1 MFLDHIHQMFFELGA
16 PGWLSVFGRPV
27 FPILL
32 FLFAD
37 SFHYTHSRKKLIIR
51 LLFMTWLMNIG
62 NIIVGN
68 LFENGQVV
76 LSNKCISYIFGG
88 SDIKIEKLLDKYFF
102 IWYPRQGKTTVDSRC
117 LWLKVMPTEEVT
129 KYVDVFSLSVCMSES
144 FLDLHLLLLRVLLK
158 L

>member
-1 MFLDHIHQMFFELGA
+1 
-16 PGWLSVFGRPV
+16 
-27 FPILL
+27 
-32 FLFAD
+32 
-37 SFHYTHSRKKLIIR
+37 
-51 LLFMTWLMNIG
+51 MNIG

-88 SDIKIEKLLDKYFF
+88 SDIKIEKIAWQIFF
-102 IWYPRQGKTTVDSRC
+102 LFGILGKVKTTVDSRC